1 MVLMFGLR
9 VTSLKGR
16 PLTPMMALTS
26 PLVLPHS
33 SSMLVT
39 PLVMI
44 CTLAGKQRIVVGA
57 AAHDRQPGGL
67 EIGHA
72 GVLGVLLDQLVMLH
86 QQHRGEQQPRLLG
99 DLDLAHL
106 GSCRGGG
113 EREREGNDQPLP
125 ANHGRPPRTTACG
138 AAAQRQNGIGT
149 AAAQAPLRPRPRRGR
164 NSHARIARS
173 GRRRLSGRMK
183 TRRHARGRRGRSEDL
198 CEANRGAPVGKL
210 AGLPDALPPEH
221 PR

>member
-1 MVLMFGLR
+1 MFGLR

-16 PLTPMMALTS
+16 PLTPMMALMS
-26 PLVLPHS
+26 PLVLPQS

-39 PLVMI
+39 PLVTI
-44 CTLAGKQRIVVGA
+44 CETAGQQRIVVGA
-57 AAHDRQPGGL
+57 AAHQRQPGGL

-72 GVLGVLLDQLVMLH
+72 GILGVLLDQLVMLH

-99 DLDLAHL
+99 DLELAHL

-113 EREREGNDQPLP
+113 ERERESNDQPLP

-138 AAAQRQNGIGT
+138 AVAQSTRME
-149 AAAQAPLRPRPRRGR
+149 LERPRRKRPCARDRAEAKHAGKWEEDDGGR
-164 NSHARIARS
+164 LAAGSRPDR
-173 GRRRLSGRMK
+173 GGE
-183 TRRHARGRRGRSEDL
+183 TRGREAGRP
-198 CEANRGAPVGKL
+198 ARRA
-210 AGLPDALPPEH
+210 PPEV